1 MAYSTTPGNRA
12 KEIKLQKNKLRE
24 EYREKRAA
32 IPAEEKLRRDAEL
45 TRKFLSSASFRYY
58 NTFLLYAAREGEADV
73 SGIAEAALSAGKKI
87 AYPRCS
93 EEGHEMTFHYVDTLD
108 ALEPGMYGIKEPP
121 ADAPCFDPKESGA
134 VCLVPG
140 FVFDV
145 RGYRIGYGK
154 GYYDRYLSAF
164 AGVST
169 GVIYSDFIVSSLPGG
184 KYDLHTDM
192 LLSEKGVRTV
202 AEN

>member
-1 MAYSTTPGNRA
+1 MAYDMTMGNRA
-12 KEIKLQKNKLRE
+12 KEIKLQKNELRE
-24 EYREKRAA
+24 QYREKRAA
-32 IPAEEKLRRDAEL
+32 LPPEEKLRRDAEL

-58 NTFLLYAAREGEADV
+58 DTFLLYAARDGEADV
-73 SGIAEAALSAGKKI
+73 RGIAEAALAAGKKV
-87 AYPRCS
+87 AYPRCAA
-93 EEGHEMTFHYVDTLD
+93 EEHEMTFHYVSSLD
-108 ALEPGMYGIKEPP
+108 DLTPGTYGIKEPP
-121 ADAPCFDPKESGA
+121 EDAPVFDPKSSGA

-140 FVFDV
+140 FVFDR

-164 AGVST
+164 CGVST
-169 GVIYSDFIVSSLPGG
+169 GVVYSDFIVPSLPCG